1 MVDSVQ
7 ESLNAE
13 TVVLVEGADYLYLFV
28 GAQVGQGLI

>member
-13 TVVLVEGADYLYLFV
+13 VITLVESADYLYLFV
-28 GAQVGQGLI
+28 GS